1 MLMQRIEDAA
11 DKLRAMSEE
20 LADIAMDLLRNAVG
34 AEDHERVEAANL
46 ERRVTRAR
54 RSVEKAVNLL
64 DTQSS
69 NDND

>member
-1 MLMQRIEDAA
+1 MQRIEDAA

-34 AEDHERVEAANL
+34 AEDNERVEAANL

-69 NDND
+69 DDNE

>member
-1 MLMQRIEDAA
+1 MQRIEDAA

-34 AEDHERVEAANL
+34 AEDHERVQAANL

-64 DTQSS
+64 DTQTTEASE
-69 NDND
+69 

>member
-1 MLMQRIEDAA
+1 MQRIEDAA

-34 AEDHERVEAANL
+34 AEDHERVQAANL

-64 DTQSS
+64 DAQSS
-69 NDND
+69 EDKD

>member
-1 MLMQRIEDAA
+1 MQRIEDAA

-20 LADIAMDLLRNAVG
+20 LADIAMDLLRNAVS
-34 AEDHERVEAANL
+34 AQDHERVEAANL

-64 DTQSS
+64 DTSS
-69 NDND
+69 SDDND

>member
-1 MLMQRIEDAA
+1 MQRIEDAA

-54 RSVEKAVNLL
+54 RSVEKAANLL

-69 NDND
+69 DDND

>member
-1 MLMQRIEDAA
+1 MQRIEEAA

-20 LADIAMDLLRNAVG
+20 LADIAMDLLRNAVD

-64 DTQSS
+64 ETQSS
-69 NDND
+69 DDSG

>member
-1 MLMQRIEDAA
+1 MQRIEDAA

-20 LADIAMDLLRNAVG
+20 LADIAMDLLRNAVS

-64 DTQSS
+64 DTQGSD
-69 NDND
+69 DNE

>member
-1 MLMQRIEDAA
+1 MQRIEDAA
-11 DKLRAMSEE
+11 DKLRALSEE

-64 DTQSS
+64 DPQSS
-69 NDND
+69 DDNE

>member
-1 MLMQRIEDAA
+1 MQRIEEAA
-11 DKLRAMSEE
+11 EKLLAMSEE

-34 AEDHERVEAANL
+34 AKDHERVEAASL

-64 DTQSS
+64 DAGGAQ
-69 NDND
+69 DN

>member
-1 MLMQRIEDAA
+1 MQRIEDAA
-11 DKLRAMSEE
+11 EKLRAMSEE

-64 DTQSS
+64 DTQFSD
-69 NDND
+69 DND

>member
-1 MLMQRIEDAA
+1 MQRIEDAA
-11 DKLRAMSEE
+11 DKLRAISEE
-20 LADIAMDLLRNAVG
+20 LADIAMDLLRNAVS

-69 NDND
+69 DDNE

>member
-1 MLMQRIEDAA
+1 MQRIEDAA

-69 NDND
+69 DDNE

>member
-1 MLMQRIEDAA
+1 MQRIEDAA

-34 AEDHERVEAANL
+34 AEDHERIEAANL

-69 NDND
+69 DDNE

>member
-1 MLMQRIEDAA
+1 MQRIEHAA

-34 AEDHERVEAANL
+34 AEDHERVQAANL

-64 DTQSS
+64 DAQSS
-69 NDND
+69 EDND

>member
-1 MLMQRIEDAA
+1 MQRIEDAA

-34 AEDHERVEAANL
+34 AEDHERVQAANL

-64 DTQSS
+64 DAQPS
-69 NDND
+69 DDYD

>member
-1 MLMQRIEDAA
+1 MQRIEDAT
-11 DKLRAMSEE
+11 DRLKAMSEE
-20 LADIAMDLLRNAVG
+20 LADIAMDLLRSAVG

-69 NDND
+69 DDNE

>member
-1 MLMQRIEDAA
+1 MQRIEDAA

-64 DTQSS
+64 DTRSS
-69 NDND
+69 DDNE

>member
-1 MLMQRIEDAA
+1 MQRIEDAT

-64 DTQSS
+64 DAQSS
-69 NDND
+69 NDIE